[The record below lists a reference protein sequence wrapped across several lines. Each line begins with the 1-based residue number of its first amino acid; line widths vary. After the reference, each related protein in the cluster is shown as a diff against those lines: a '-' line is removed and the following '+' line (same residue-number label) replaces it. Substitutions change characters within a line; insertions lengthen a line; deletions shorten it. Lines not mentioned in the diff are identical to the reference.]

1 MEQDNTLDLGKVT
14 GVTEATDEF
23 VEITLPEKEP
33 APHKKKRRWPWLVFS
48 LVALLGLAA
57 GILTFLYSSQG
68 QASPQALTETYAAAL
83 SDGNT
88 GQIYRL
94 FPDVIQRRWNGSRA
108 DLILELDEFA
118 FAYGRIG
125 HWSILSTSDYTEADR
140 SSFSSILN
148 TDITHYQEV
157 ILETV
162 IDDRIRR
169 LHLDV
174 IEIEGEWYLAQVWN
188 DDILPGIG
196 FAQPEEAIDAYL
208 SAFTANNF
216 DGMAAA
222 LSPALAQ
229 SAIEKGYGLRSML
242 CEIDDF
248 TAVGL
253 SGQPVSYTITQTKD
267 YSAYQAQS
275 MAEILGVQPQA
286 YRAYHLEA
294 VIGDTV
300 YTAVFDL
307 ARLDDRWG
315 ITAVWDYN
323 KSYII

>member
-23 VEITLPEKEP
+23 VEITLPEKQP
-33 APHKKKRRWPWLVFS
+33 APRKKKRLWPSLLLS
-48 LVALLGLAA
+48 LVALLGLTA
-57 GILTFLYSSQG
+57 GVFTFLYSSQG
-68 QASPQALTETYAAAL
+68 QASPQALTEAYAAAL
-83 SDGNT
+83 ADGNT
-88 GQIYRL
+88 GQVYRL
-94 FPDVIQRRWNGSRA
+94 FPDVIQRRWMGSRA
-108 DLILELDEFA
+108 DLILELDEFS
-118 FAYGRIG
+118 FAYGQIG
-125 HWSILSTSDYTEADR
+125 DWSILSTKDYTEADR
-140 SSFSSILN
+140 ASFSSILG
-148 TDITHYQEV
+148 TDLTGYQEV
-157 ILETV
+157 ILETI
-162 IDDRIRR
+162 IDDRIRH

-174 IEIEGEWYLAQVWN
+174 IELDEKWYLAQVWN

-196 FAQPEEAIDAYL
+196 FSQPEEAIDAYL
-208 SAFTANNF
+208 SAFTANSLE
-216 DGMAAA
+216 GMSLA

-229 SAIEKGYGLRSML
+229 AAIEKGYGLRSML
-242 CEIDDF
+242 CEIDGF
-248 TAVGL
+248 TAAGL
-253 SGQPVSYTITQTKD
+253 SGSPVTYTINQTKD

-275 MAEILGVQPQA
+275 MAEILGVEPQA

-307 ARLDDRWG
+307 AQFDDCWG